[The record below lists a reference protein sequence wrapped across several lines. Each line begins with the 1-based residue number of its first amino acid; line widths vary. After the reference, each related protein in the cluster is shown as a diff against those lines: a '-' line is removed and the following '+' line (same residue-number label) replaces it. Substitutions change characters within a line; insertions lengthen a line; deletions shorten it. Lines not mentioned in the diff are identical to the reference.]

1 VRVVEKFLG
10 RRKRCEVMD
19 KRKIDQIIVAPSD
32 AKQRLDLFLAAKVDR
47 FSRTRIQ
54 MLIQSGNILLNGTA
68 CRAKQII
75 CAGDEITISEME
87 PEPVD
92 LRPEDIA
99 LPILFE
105 DEHLVVVNKPAG
117 MTVHPGAGVRSGTVV
132 NALLHHV
139 GNLSGLGGE
148 LRPGVVHRLD
158 KETSGCLVVAKHD
171 LAHLRLSSQFA
182 RRKIQ
187 KFYLA
192 LCAGKFVA
200 AAGEIIKPIGRH
212 PVHRQKMAIVGR
224 GRPARTRFEVIQET
238 SRWTLVLCQIFTGR
252 THQIRVH
259 LQSIGHPVIGDK
271 VYGKKSGDG
280 GRQMLHAWRL
290 GFFHPIT
297 ENWLEFEAD
306 LPDDFLQSGVDKNT
320 IVRARSEIG
329 YRNATRAGRGS

>member
-1 VRVVEKFLG
+1 MRSEEQ
-10 RRKRCEVMD
+10 RN
-19 KRKIDQIIVAPSD
+19 IDQIVVAPAD
-32 AKQRLDLFLAAKVDR
+32 AKQRLDLFLTAKVDR
-47 FSRTRIQ
+47 FSRSRIQ
-54 MLIQSGNILLNGTA
+54 TLIQSGRILVNGTA

-75 CAGDEITISEME
+75 RPGDKITISEAD
-87 PEPVD
+87 PEAVD
-92 LRPEDIA
+92 LRAEDIA

-105 DEHLVVVNKPAG
+105 DEHLLVVDKPAG
-117 MTVHPGAGVRSGTVV
+117 MTVHPGAGVQSGTLV
-132 NALLHHV
+132 NALLHHAE
-139 GNLSGLGGE
+139 NLSGIGGK

-182 RRKIQ
+182 RRKVQ

-200 AAGEIIKPIGRH
+200 PTGEVIKPIGRH
-212 PVHRQKMAIVGR
+212 PVHRQKMAVVDR
-224 GRPARTRFEVIQET
+224 GRPAQTKFKVILET
-238 SRWTLVLCQIFTGR
+238 SCWTLVLCQIFTGR

-271 VYGKKSGDG
+271 VYGKASSDSD
-280 GRQMLHAWRL
+280 RQMLHAWRL

-306 LPDDFLQSGVDKNT
+306 LPDDFLRSGVDKNT
-320 IVRARSEIG
+320 IVRARSELV
-329 YRNATRAGRGS
+329 AKKL

>member
-1 VRVVEKFLG
+1 MRSEEK
-10 RRKRCEVMD
+10 RN
-19 KRKIDQIIVAPSD
+19 IDQIVVAPAD
-32 AKQRLDLFLAAKVDR
+32 AKQRLDLFLTAKVDR

-54 MLIQSGNILLNGTA
+54 TLIQSGRILVNGTA

-75 CAGDEITISEME
+75 RPGDKITILEAE
-87 PEPVD
+87 PEVVD
-92 LRPEDIA
+92 LRAEDIA

-105 DEHLVVVNKPAG
+105 DEHLLVVDKPAG
-117 MTVHPGAGVRSGTVV
+117 MTVHPGAGVQSGTLV
-132 NALLHHV
+132 NALLHHAE
-139 GNLSGLGGE
+139 NLSGIGGE

-171 LAHLRLSSQFA
+171 LAHLGLSSQFA
-182 RRKIQ
+182 RRKVQ

-200 AAGEIIKPIGRH
+200 PTGEVTKPIGRH
-212 PVHRQKMAIVGR
+212 PVYRQKMAVVDR
-224 GRPARTRFEVIQET
+224 GRPAQTKFKVIQET
-238 SRWTLVLCQIFTGR
+238 SCWTLVLCQIFTGR

-271 VYGKKSGDG
+271 VYGKASSDSD
-280 GRQMLHAWRL
+280 RQMLHAWRL

-306 LPDDFLQSGVDKNT
+306 LPDDFLRSGVDKNT
-320 IVRARSEIG
+320 IVRARSELG
-329 YRNATRAGRGS
+329 SRNVARARRGP

>member
-1 VRVVEKFLG
+1 MMEK
-10 RRKRCEVMD
+10 RN
-19 KRKIDQIIVAPSD
+19 IDQIVVAPSD
-32 AKQRLDLFLAAKVDR
+32 AKLRLDLFLAAKVDG

-54 MLIQSGNILLNGTA
+54 MLIQSGGILVNGTV

-75 CAGDEITISEME
+75 RTGDKITISEAE

-92 LRPEDIA
+92 LLPEDIA

-105 DEHLVVVNKPAG
+105 DEHLLVVDKPAG
-117 MTVHPGAGVRSGTVV
+117 MTVHPGAGVRSGTLV
-132 NALLHHV
+132 NALLHRTE
-139 GNLSGLGGE
+139 NLSGIGGE

-171 LAHLRLSSQFA
+171 LAHMRLSNQFA
-182 RRKIQ
+182 RRKVQ

-192 LCAGKFVA
+192 LCTGKFLA
-200 AAGEIIKPIGRH
+200 PAGEIAKPIGRH
-212 PVHRQKMAIVGR
+212 PVHRQKMAVVDR
-224 GRPARTRFEVIQET
+224 GRPAQTKFAVIQET
-238 SRWTLVLCQIFTGR
+238 SGGTLVLCQIFTGR

-259 LQSIGHPVIGDK
+259 LQSIGHPIVGDK
-271 VYGKKSGDG
+271 VYGKASSDR

-306 LPDDFLQSGVDKNT
+306 LPDDFLQSGVDKNRL
-320 IVRARSEIG
+320 VRARSELG
-329 YRNATRAGRGS
+329 GRNVTRVGRGP

>member
-1 VRVVEKFLG
+1 M
-10 RRKRCEVMD
+10 KRN
-19 KRKIDQIIVAPSD
+19 IDQIVVVPSD
-32 AKQRLDLFLAAKVDR
+32 AKQRLDLFLASKVDR

-54 MLIQSGNILLNGTA
+54 MLIQSGHILVNGTV
-68 CRAKQII
+68 CRARQII
-75 CAGDEITISEME
+75 RTGDEITISEAE

-92 LRPEDIA
+92 LRAEDIA

-105 DEHLVVVNKPAG
+105 DEHLLVVDKPAG
-117 MTVHPGAGVRSGTVV
+117 MTVHPGAGVQSGTLV
-132 NALLHHV
+132 NALLHHAE
-139 GNLSGLGGE
+139 NLSGIGGE

-182 RRKIQ
+182 RRKVQ

-192 LCAGKFVA
+192 LCAGKFSA
-200 AAGEIIKPIGRH
+200 PAGEIVKPIGRH
-212 PVHRQKMAIVGR
+212 PVHRQKMAVVHR
-224 GRPARTRFEVIQET
+224 GRPAQTRFEVIQET
-238 SRWTLVLCQIFTGR
+238 LCWTLILCQIFTGR

-271 VYGKKSGDG
+271 VYGKASGDG
-280 GRQMLHAWRL
+280 SRQMLHAWRL

-320 IVRARSEIG
+320 IVRARSALG
-329 YRNATRAGRGS
+329 CRNVTRAGKGS

>member
-1 VRVVEKFLG
+1 MMEK
-10 RRKRCEVMD
+10 RN
-19 KRKIDQIIVAPSD
+19 IDQIVVAPSD
-32 AKQRLDLFLAAKVDR
+32 AKQRLDVFLAAKVDR

-54 MLIQSGNILLNGTA
+54 LLIQSGRILVNGST
-68 CRAKQII
+68 CRARQII
-75 CAGDEITISEME
+75 RTGDKITISEAE

-105 DEHLVVVNKPAG
+105 DEHLLVVDKPAG
-117 MTVHPGAGVRSGTVV
+117 MTVHPGAGVKSGTLV
-132 NALLHHV
+132 NALLHHAAR
-139 GNLSGLGGE
+139 LSGIGGE

-182 RRKIQ
+182 RRKVQ

-192 LCAGKFVA
+192 LCSGKFGA
-200 AAGEIIKPIGRH
+200 PAGEIVKPIGRH
-212 PVHRQKMAIVGR
+212 PVQRQKMAVVDR
-224 GRPARTRFEVIQET
+224 GRPAQTNFEVIQET
-238 SRWTLVLCQIFTGR
+238 SSWTLVLCQIFTGR

-271 VYGKKSGDG
+271 VYGKASSDR

-290 GFFHPIT
+290 GFFHPTT

-306 LPDDFLQSGVDKNT
+306 LPDDFLRSGVDKNT
-320 IVRARSEIG
+320 IVRARSALG
-329 YRNATRAGRGS
+329 CRNVTRGGRGS